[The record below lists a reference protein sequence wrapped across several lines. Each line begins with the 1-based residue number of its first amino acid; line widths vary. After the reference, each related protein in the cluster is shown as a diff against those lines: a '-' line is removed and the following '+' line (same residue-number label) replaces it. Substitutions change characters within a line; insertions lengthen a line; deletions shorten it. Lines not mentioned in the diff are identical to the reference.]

1 MTATLIDLDEHRR
14 RYEALRAQVKAE
26 VQPAPLEVHPTGA
39 TVVRG
44 SRPLLVVLQRRLA
57 RAGYTARLGAQR
69 RPVLVVGAGPDVV
82 QPFLADPLGC
92 GGDAA

>member
-1 MTATLIDLDEHRR
+1 MTATLIDLNEHQR

-39 TVVRG
+39 TLVRG

-57 RAGYTARLGAQR
+57 RAGYTSRLGASR
-69 RPVLVVGAGPDVV
+69 RPVLVVAAAPAVV
-82 QPFLADPLGC
+82 QPFLADPLG